1 MSTTT
6 TDPKLDYFKQ
16 KARRKSMRKWM
27 TIFVIV
33 LLAGGGAYYYFTK
46 ADEAPQIAIRY
57 ATIERGDI
65 IKSISAT
72 GTIQATKTVQ
82 VGSQVSGTVKAL
94 FADFN
99 SKVKKGDLVA
109 VIDPTFYEAAV
120 KQSQANFEKALA
132 DKNKTKRDNDRA
144 EELFKKDLISKAEHD
159 AAVAAYETSTAS
171 VKQAEASLE
180 QSKVNLSYTQIRAP
194 ISGTVIARS
203 VDVGQTVAASLNAP
217 VIFIIAE
224 DLQKMQV
231 WASVGE
237 ADIGSVLKGQEV
249 SFTVD
254 AFGDE
259 KFVGTVNS
267 VRLNATIVQNVV
279 NYTVIIDADN
289 ENLKLLPSMTA
300 TVTIINTSK
309 KDVLRLPVAAL
320 RFTPPMMDKPKPT
333 GTVGGGSRGSHQ
345 MSDANDSASGLT
357 KGKVYLKVANQYA
370 SKNFGLEAV
379 PVMTGISDG
388 LFIELASSTKNI
400 KAGDSVA
407 VGSITLSTPG
417 ATTAAPGASPF
428 GTTNNR
434 AGQGMR
440 RP

>member
-1 MSTTT
+1 MSTTA
-6 TDPKLDYFKQ
+6 TDPKLEAFKQ
-16 KARRKSMRKWM
+16 KGRRKSMRKWI
-27 TIFVIV
+27 TIIVI
-33 LLAGGGAYYYFTK
+33 LLIASAGTYYYFTK
-46 ADEAPQIAIRY
+46 ADEQPQIAIRY

-82 VGSQVSGTVKAL
+82 VGSQVSGTIKAL

-99 SKVKKGDLVA
+99 STVKKGELVA

-120 KQSQANFEKALA
+120 KQSQANYEKALA
-132 DKNKTKRDNDRA
+132 DKNKTKRDGDRA

-231 WASVGE
+231 WASVDE
-237 ADIGSVLKGQEV
+237 ADIGSVLKGQDV

-259 KFVGTVNS
+259 KFKGTVNT
-267 VRLNATIVQNVV
+267 VRLNATITQNVV

-289 ENLKLLPSMTA
+289 EDLKLLPSMTA
-300 TVTIINTSK
+300 TVTIINTFK
-309 KDVLRLPVAAL
+309 KDVLRIPIAAT
-320 RFTPPMMDKPKPT
+320 RFAPPMMEKAKTGPGAGGNGANRAGHPKPET
-333 GTVGGGSRGSHQ
+333 GDSTSALTRGKIF
-345 MSDANDSASGLT
+345 MKTN
-357 KGKVYLKVANQYA
+357 NQPGA
-370 SKNFGLEAV
+370 KNFGLEAT
-379 PVMTGISDG
+379 PVMLGISDG
-388 LFIELASSTKNI
+388 LFVELASSNKDI

-407 VGSITLSTPG
+407 VGSLTVSG
-417 ATTAAPGASPF
+417 SSAAASAPGASPF
-428 GTTNNR
+428 GTANR
-434 AGQGMR
+434 PGGR
-440 RP
+440 R